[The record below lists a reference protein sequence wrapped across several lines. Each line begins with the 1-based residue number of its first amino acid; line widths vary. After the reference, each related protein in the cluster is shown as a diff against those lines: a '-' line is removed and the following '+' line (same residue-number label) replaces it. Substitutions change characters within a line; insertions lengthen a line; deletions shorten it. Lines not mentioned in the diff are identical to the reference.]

1 VNQCPHCR
9 TFLDV
14 TPEHVYACAENA
26 ARSARVRALADQYGP
41 YIPTAPVDGV
51 QAFDLYAHLRSHPRS
66 LTDAQAEAV
75 AELVLHLG
83 WRPYAPTP
91 EPAPVMVGGTQ
102 TDALELLGG
111 AT

>member
-1 VNQCPHCR
+1 MTTCPHCHTR
-9 TFLDV
+9 LDV
-14 TPEHVYACAENA
+14 TPDHVQACKVNA
-26 ARSARVRALADQYGP
+26 DRAQRVRALADLYGP
-41 YIPTAPVDGV
+41 YIPTAPVDGL

-75 AELVLHLG
+75 VTLVLHLG
-83 WRPYAPTP
+83 WRPHTAQP